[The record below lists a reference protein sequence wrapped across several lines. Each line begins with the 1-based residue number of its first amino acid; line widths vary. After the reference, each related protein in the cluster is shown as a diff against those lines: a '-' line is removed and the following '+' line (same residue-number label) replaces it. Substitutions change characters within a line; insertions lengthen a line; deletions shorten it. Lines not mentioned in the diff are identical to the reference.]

1 MPIIPKSAF
10 PVFAFV
16 AVLVAAAPASA
27 EDCSYTDLHGEFT
40 VAADCAGLQD
50 FSGIAQPHKR
60 LWLSGPWGQLEI
72 MEVPS
77 PYQAVELDVIM
88 ESLGRYWS
96 KGRTPGAL
104 SSTTI
109 AGLDARVVTE
119 RKLRTTSRTWAFN
132 LGGRNLTARAV
143 AYGKRKAREANLE
156 LIAKAFETGF
166 RASGE

>member
-1 MPIIPKSAF
+1 MHTVPKSAF
-10 PVFAFV
+10 SVFAFV

-40 VAADCAGLQD
+40 VTADCAGLQD

-60 LWLSGPWGQLEI
+60 LWLSGSWGQLEI
-72 MEVPS
+72 MEVPA
-77 PYQAVELDVIM
+77 PYQAAELDVIM
-88 ESLGRYWS
+88 ETLGRYWS
-96 KGRTPGAL
+96 AGRTPGAL

-109 AGLDARVVTE
+109 AGMDARVVTE

-143 AYGKRKAREANLE
+143 AYGRKKAREGKLE
-156 LIAKAFETGF
+156 LIAKAFKTSF
-166 RASGE
+166 RAKAE